1 MIIVTSERLSLL
13 LILLVFIVSLFEFVP
28 SVCVPSS
35 WFCKSLFGSLSF
47 NFKEKFWP
55 CSCFFNHEY
64 EGFLILMRGVVFAL
78 FVCHSFLD
86 AMGDYQT
93 EHRRELL

>member
-1 MIIVTSERLSLL
+1 
-13 LILLVFIVSLFEFVP
+13 
-28 SVCVPSS
+28 
-35 WFCKSLFGSLSF
+35 
-47 NFKEKFWP
+47 
-55 CSCFFNHEY
+55 
-64 EGFLILMRGVVFAL
+64 LILMRGVVFAL